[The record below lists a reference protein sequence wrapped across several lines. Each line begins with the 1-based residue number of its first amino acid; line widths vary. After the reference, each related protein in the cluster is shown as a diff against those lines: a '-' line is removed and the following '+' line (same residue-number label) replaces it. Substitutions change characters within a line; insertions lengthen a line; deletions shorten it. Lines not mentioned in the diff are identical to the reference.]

1 MDNTQVTV
9 QHKNATLGELMHSPA
24 VVGKLNEVWSS
35 PQMANSFMSSVI
47 SVANG
52 NPQLRKAEPM
62 SIIGAAMVA
71 ATMQL
76 QVIPT
81 LGQCYIIPYGSKAQF
96 QVGYLGLL
104 QLCQRSGQFKKILAA
119 PVHEGEYISG
129 DEFDEDYVFDKK
141 QRKSDKIVG
150 YMAKFE
156 LLNGFT
162 KVAYWDVDRVKAHAT
177 KFSQAYRSGYTS
189 PWKSNFDA
197 MAMKGLSLDTEI
209 PTPNGFTTMEALQ
222 VGDTIYNALGK
233 ETKVVAKSEVKHLP
247 CYKITML
254 NGDTII
260 CDEEH
265 RWFANGGRTKKK
277 DWFVADTKVLA
288 TIKGLGYPIVIP
300 NTKQVEMS
308 KKDLL
313 ISPYV
318 LGYWLGNG
326 HSYCGSVSCDKSDAE
341 ELEQF
346 FMVDYNTSITYDD
359 HSNSA
364 TINISSQTGK
374 RTDLSSL
381 KQQLRELSV
390 LENKHIPVEY
400 KRASIEQRIELVRG
414 LCDSDGSIDKQR
426 GRVIYTSVRE
436 ELALSLYEIVSS
448 LGERASFRS
457 GISHG
462 YGKETVFYEVEWLPR
477 SFNPF
482 HLKRKADKFKGC
494 KIVTNNVIKS
504 IELVDSVP
512 TQCIAVD
519 CGDAT
524 SETDFRKSVLVGRS
538 FIPTHNTVLKS
549 ILKYAPKS
557 IEMQNAVTFDQA
569 VVNVNSSDIQD
580 LDIDAFAPEYIDNL
594 ESEKKENI
602 AAKAAETAVANAAK
616 KEAKA

>member
-9 QHKNATLGELMHSPA
+9 QQKNATLGELMHSPA

-96 QVGYLGLL
+96 QIGYLGLL

-162 KVAYWDVDRVKAHAT
+162 KVAYWDVERVKAHAT

-189 PWKSNFDA
+189 PWKSDFDA
-197 MAMKGLSLDTEI
+197 MAQK
-209 PTPNGFTTMEALQ
+209 
-222 VGDTIYNALGK
+222 
-233 ETKVVAKSEVKHLP
+233 
-247 CYKITML
+247 
-254 NGDTII
+254 
-260 CDEEH
+260 
-265 RWFANGGRTKKK
+265 
-277 DWFVADTKVLA
+277 
-288 TIKGLGYPIVIP
+288 
-300 NTKQVEMS
+300 
-308 KKDLL
+308 
-313 ISPYV
+313 
-318 LGYWLGNG
+318 
-326 HSYCGSVSCDKSDAE
+326 
-341 ELEQF
+341 
-346 FMVDYNTSITYDD
+346 
-359 HSNSA
+359 
-364 TINISSQTGK
+364 
-374 RTDLSSL
+374 
-381 KQQLRELSV
+381 
-390 LENKHIPVEY
+390 
-400 KRASIEQRIELVRG
+400 
-414 LCDSDGSIDKQR
+414 
-426 GRVIYTSVRE
+426 
-436 ELALSLYEIVSS
+436 
-448 LGERASFRS
+448 
-457 GISHG
+457 
-462 YGKETVFYEVEWLPR
+462 
-477 SFNPF
+477 
-482 HLKRKADKFKGC
+482 
-494 KIVTNNVIKS
+494 
-504 IELVDSVP
+504 
-512 TQCIAVD
+512 
-519 CGDAT
+519 
-524 SETDFRKSVLVGRS
+524 
-538 FIPTHNTVLKS
+538 TVLKS

-616 KEAKA
+616 KEGKA

>member
-9 QHKNATLGELMHSPA
+9 QQKNATLGELIHSPA

-35 PQMANSFMSSVI
+35 PQMANSFMSSVV

-81 LGQCYIIPYGSKAQF
+81 LGQCHIIPYGNKAQF

-189 PWKSNFDA
+189 PWKSDFDA
-197 MAMKGLSLDTEI
+197 MAQK
-209 PTPNGFTTMEALQ
+209 
-222 VGDTIYNALGK
+222 
-233 ETKVVAKSEVKHLP
+233 
-247 CYKITML
+247 
-254 NGDTII
+254 
-260 CDEEH
+260 
-265 RWFANGGRTKKK
+265 
-277 DWFVADTKVLA
+277 
-288 TIKGLGYPIVIP
+288 
-300 NTKQVEMS
+300 
-308 KKDLL
+308 
-313 ISPYV
+313 
-318 LGYWLGNG
+318 
-326 HSYCGSVSCDKSDAE
+326 
-341 ELEQF
+341 
-346 FMVDYNTSITYDD
+346 
-359 HSNSA
+359 
-364 TINISSQTGK
+364 
-374 RTDLSSL
+374 
-381 KQQLRELSV
+381 
-390 LENKHIPVEY
+390 
-400 KRASIEQRIELVRG
+400 
-414 LCDSDGSIDKQR
+414 
-426 GRVIYTSVRE
+426 
-436 ELALSLYEIVSS
+436 
-448 LGERASFRS
+448 
-457 GISHG
+457 
-462 YGKETVFYEVEWLPR
+462 
-477 SFNPF
+477 
-482 HLKRKADKFKGC
+482 
-494 KIVTNNVIKS
+494 
-504 IELVDSVP
+504 
-512 TQCIAVD
+512 
-519 CGDAT
+519 
-524 SETDFRKSVLVGRS
+524 
-538 FIPTHNTVLKS
+538 TVLKS

-602 AAKAAETAVANAAK
+602 AAKAAETAVVNTAK

>member
-1 MDNTQVTV
+1 MDNTQVTI
-9 QHKNATLGELMHSPA
+9 QQKNATLGELMHSPA

-162 KVAYWDVDRVKAHAT
+162 KVAYWDVERVKAHAT

-189 PWKSNFDA
+189 PWKSDFDA
-197 MAMKGLSLDTEI
+197 MAQK
-209 PTPNGFTTMEALQ
+209 
-222 VGDTIYNALGK
+222 
-233 ETKVVAKSEVKHLP
+233 
-247 CYKITML
+247 
-254 NGDTII
+254 
-260 CDEEH
+260 
-265 RWFANGGRTKKK
+265 
-277 DWFVADTKVLA
+277 
-288 TIKGLGYPIVIP
+288 
-300 NTKQVEMS
+300 
-308 KKDLL
+308 
-313 ISPYV
+313 
-318 LGYWLGNG
+318 
-326 HSYCGSVSCDKSDAE
+326 
-341 ELEQF
+341 
-346 FMVDYNTSITYDD
+346 
-359 HSNSA
+359 
-364 TINISSQTGK
+364 
-374 RTDLSSL
+374 
-381 KQQLRELSV
+381 
-390 LENKHIPVEY
+390 
-400 KRASIEQRIELVRG
+400 
-414 LCDSDGSIDKQR
+414 
-426 GRVIYTSVRE
+426 
-436 ELALSLYEIVSS
+436 
-448 LGERASFRS
+448 
-457 GISHG
+457 
-462 YGKETVFYEVEWLPR
+462 
-477 SFNPF
+477 
-482 HLKRKADKFKGC
+482 
-494 KIVTNNVIKS
+494 
-504 IELVDSVP
+504 
-512 TQCIAVD
+512 
-519 CGDAT
+519 
-524 SETDFRKSVLVGRS
+524 
-538 FIPTHNTVLKS
+538 TVLKS

-602 AAKAAETAVANAAK
+602 AAKAAETAVVNAAK

>member
-9 QHKNATLGELMHSPA
+9 QQKNATLGELMHSPA

-81 LGQCYIIPYGSKAQF
+81 LGQSYIIPYGSKAQF

-189 PWKSNFDA
+189 PWKSDFDA
-197 MAMKGLSLDTEI
+197 MAQK
-209 PTPNGFTTMEALQ
+209 
-222 VGDTIYNALGK
+222 
-233 ETKVVAKSEVKHLP
+233 
-247 CYKITML
+247 
-254 NGDTII
+254 
-260 CDEEH
+260 
-265 RWFANGGRTKKK
+265 
-277 DWFVADTKVLA
+277 
-288 TIKGLGYPIVIP
+288 
-300 NTKQVEMS
+300 
-308 KKDLL
+308 
-313 ISPYV
+313 
-318 LGYWLGNG
+318 
-326 HSYCGSVSCDKSDAE
+326 
-341 ELEQF
+341 
-346 FMVDYNTSITYDD
+346 
-359 HSNSA
+359 
-364 TINISSQTGK
+364 
-374 RTDLSSL
+374 
-381 KQQLRELSV
+381 
-390 LENKHIPVEY
+390 
-400 KRASIEQRIELVRG
+400 
-414 LCDSDGSIDKQR
+414 
-426 GRVIYTSVRE
+426 
-436 ELALSLYEIVSS
+436 
-448 LGERASFRS
+448 
-457 GISHG
+457 
-462 YGKETVFYEVEWLPR
+462 
-477 SFNPF
+477 
-482 HLKRKADKFKGC
+482 
-494 KIVTNNVIKS
+494 
-504 IELVDSVP
+504 
-512 TQCIAVD
+512 
-519 CGDAT
+519 
-524 SETDFRKSVLVGRS
+524 
-538 FIPTHNTVLKS
+538 TVLKS

-594 ESEKKENI
+594 ESEKKENV

>member
-9 QHKNATLGELMHSPA
+9 QQKNATLGELMHSPA

-162 KVAYWDVDRVKAHAT
+162 KVAYWDVERVKAHAT

-189 PWKSNFDA
+189 PWKSDFDA
-197 MAMKGLSLDTEI
+197 MAQK
-209 PTPNGFTTMEALQ
+209 
-222 VGDTIYNALGK
+222 
-233 ETKVVAKSEVKHLP
+233 
-247 CYKITML
+247 
-254 NGDTII
+254 
-260 CDEEH
+260 
-265 RWFANGGRTKKK
+265 
-277 DWFVADTKVLA
+277 
-288 TIKGLGYPIVIP
+288 
-300 NTKQVEMS
+300 
-308 KKDLL
+308 
-313 ISPYV
+313 
-318 LGYWLGNG
+318 
-326 HSYCGSVSCDKSDAE
+326 
-341 ELEQF
+341 
-346 FMVDYNTSITYDD
+346 
-359 HSNSA
+359 
-364 TINISSQTGK
+364 
-374 RTDLSSL
+374 
-381 KQQLRELSV
+381 
-390 LENKHIPVEY
+390 
-400 KRASIEQRIELVRG
+400 
-414 LCDSDGSIDKQR
+414 
-426 GRVIYTSVRE
+426 
-436 ELALSLYEIVSS
+436 
-448 LGERASFRS
+448 
-457 GISHG
+457 
-462 YGKETVFYEVEWLPR
+462 
-477 SFNPF
+477 
-482 HLKRKADKFKGC
+482 
-494 KIVTNNVIKS
+494 
-504 IELVDSVP
+504 
-512 TQCIAVD
+512 
-519 CGDAT
+519 
-524 SETDFRKSVLVGRS
+524 
-538 FIPTHNTVLKS
+538 TVLKS

-616 KEAKA
+616 KDAKA

>member
-9 QHKNATLGELMHSPA
+9 QQKNATLGELMHSPA

-104 QLCQRSGQFKKILAA
+104 QLCQRSGQLKKILAA

-162 KVAYWDVDRVKAHAT
+162 KVAYWDVERVKAHAT

-189 PWKSNFDA
+189 PWKSDFDA
-197 MAMKGLSLDTEI
+197 MAQK
-209 PTPNGFTTMEALQ
+209 
-222 VGDTIYNALGK
+222 
-233 ETKVVAKSEVKHLP
+233 
-247 CYKITML
+247 
-254 NGDTII
+254 
-260 CDEEH
+260 
-265 RWFANGGRTKKK
+265 
-277 DWFVADTKVLA
+277 
-288 TIKGLGYPIVIP
+288 
-300 NTKQVEMS
+300 
-308 KKDLL
+308 
-313 ISPYV
+313 
-318 LGYWLGNG
+318 
-326 HSYCGSVSCDKSDAE
+326 
-341 ELEQF
+341 
-346 FMVDYNTSITYDD
+346 
-359 HSNSA
+359 
-364 TINISSQTGK
+364 
-374 RTDLSSL
+374 
-381 KQQLRELSV
+381 
-390 LENKHIPVEY
+390 
-400 KRASIEQRIELVRG
+400 
-414 LCDSDGSIDKQR
+414 
-426 GRVIYTSVRE
+426 
-436 ELALSLYEIVSS
+436 
-448 LGERASFRS
+448 
-457 GISHG
+457 
-462 YGKETVFYEVEWLPR
+462 
-477 SFNPF
+477 
-482 HLKRKADKFKGC
+482 
-494 KIVTNNVIKS
+494 
-504 IELVDSVP
+504 
-512 TQCIAVD
+512 
-519 CGDAT
+519 
-524 SETDFRKSVLVGRS
+524 
-538 FIPTHNTVLKS
+538 TVLKS

>member
-9 QHKNATLGELMHSPA
+9 QQKNATLGELMHSPA

-81 LGQCYIIPYGSKAQF
+81 LGQCYIIPYSSKAQF

-162 KVAYWDVDRVKAHAT
+162 KVAYWDVERVKAHAT

-189 PWKSNFDA
+189 PWKSDFDA
-197 MAMKGLSLDTEI
+197 MAQK
-209 PTPNGFTTMEALQ
+209 
-222 VGDTIYNALGK
+222 
-233 ETKVVAKSEVKHLP
+233 
-247 CYKITML
+247 
-254 NGDTII
+254 
-260 CDEEH
+260 
-265 RWFANGGRTKKK
+265 
-277 DWFVADTKVLA
+277 
-288 TIKGLGYPIVIP
+288 
-300 NTKQVEMS
+300 
-308 KKDLL
+308 
-313 ISPYV
+313 
-318 LGYWLGNG
+318 
-326 HSYCGSVSCDKSDAE
+326 
-341 ELEQF
+341 
-346 FMVDYNTSITYDD
+346 
-359 HSNSA
+359 
-364 TINISSQTGK
+364 
-374 RTDLSSL
+374 
-381 KQQLRELSV
+381 
-390 LENKHIPVEY
+390 
-400 KRASIEQRIELVRG
+400 
-414 LCDSDGSIDKQR
+414 
-426 GRVIYTSVRE
+426 
-436 ELALSLYEIVSS
+436 
-448 LGERASFRS
+448 
-457 GISHG
+457 
-462 YGKETVFYEVEWLPR
+462 
-477 SFNPF
+477 
-482 HLKRKADKFKGC
+482 
-494 KIVTNNVIKS
+494 
-504 IELVDSVP
+504 
-512 TQCIAVD
+512 
-519 CGDAT
+519 
-524 SETDFRKSVLVGRS
+524 
-538 FIPTHNTVLKS
+538 TVLKS

>member
-1 MDNTQVTV
+1 MDNTHVKV
-9 QHKNATLGELMHSPA
+9 QQKNATLGELMHSPA

-62 SIIGAAMVA
+62 RIIGAAMVA

-162 KVAYWDVDRVKAHAT
+162 KVAYWDVERVKAHAT

-189 PWKSNFDA
+189 PWKSDFDA
-197 MAMKGLSLDTEI
+197 MAQK
-209 PTPNGFTTMEALQ
+209 
-222 VGDTIYNALGK
+222 
-233 ETKVVAKSEVKHLP
+233 
-247 CYKITML
+247 
-254 NGDTII
+254 
-260 CDEEH
+260 
-265 RWFANGGRTKKK
+265 
-277 DWFVADTKVLA
+277 
-288 TIKGLGYPIVIP
+288 
-300 NTKQVEMS
+300 
-308 KKDLL
+308 
-313 ISPYV
+313 
-318 LGYWLGNG
+318 
-326 HSYCGSVSCDKSDAE
+326 
-341 ELEQF
+341 
-346 FMVDYNTSITYDD
+346 
-359 HSNSA
+359 
-364 TINISSQTGK
+364 
-374 RTDLSSL
+374 
-381 KQQLRELSV
+381 
-390 LENKHIPVEY
+390 
-400 KRASIEQRIELVRG
+400 
-414 LCDSDGSIDKQR
+414 
-426 GRVIYTSVRE
+426 
-436 ELALSLYEIVSS
+436 
-448 LGERASFRS
+448 
-457 GISHG
+457 
-462 YGKETVFYEVEWLPR
+462 
-477 SFNPF
+477 
-482 HLKRKADKFKGC
+482 
-494 KIVTNNVIKS
+494 
-504 IELVDSVP
+504 
-512 TQCIAVD
+512 
-519 CGDAT
+519 
-524 SETDFRKSVLVGRS
+524 
-538 FIPTHNTVLKS
+538 TVLKS

>member
-9 QHKNATLGELMHSPA
+9 QQKNATLGELMHSPA

-129 DEFDEDYVFDKK
+129 DEFDEDYVFDKN

-162 KVAYWDVDRVKAHAT
+162 KVAYWDVERVKAHAT

-189 PWKSNFDA
+189 PWKSDFDA
-197 MAMKGLSLDTEI
+197 MAQK
-209 PTPNGFTTMEALQ
+209 
-222 VGDTIYNALGK
+222 
-233 ETKVVAKSEVKHLP
+233 
-247 CYKITML
+247 
-254 NGDTII
+254 
-260 CDEEH
+260 
-265 RWFANGGRTKKK
+265 
-277 DWFVADTKVLA
+277 
-288 TIKGLGYPIVIP
+288 
-300 NTKQVEMS
+300 
-308 KKDLL
+308 
-313 ISPYV
+313 
-318 LGYWLGNG
+318 
-326 HSYCGSVSCDKSDAE
+326 
-341 ELEQF
+341 
-346 FMVDYNTSITYDD
+346 
-359 HSNSA
+359 
-364 TINISSQTGK
+364 
-374 RTDLSSL
+374 
-381 KQQLRELSV
+381 
-390 LENKHIPVEY
+390 
-400 KRASIEQRIELVRG
+400 
-414 LCDSDGSIDKQR
+414 
-426 GRVIYTSVRE
+426 
-436 ELALSLYEIVSS
+436 
-448 LGERASFRS
+448 
-457 GISHG
+457 
-462 YGKETVFYEVEWLPR
+462 
-477 SFNPF
+477 
-482 HLKRKADKFKGC
+482 
-494 KIVTNNVIKS
+494 
-504 IELVDSVP
+504 
-512 TQCIAVD
+512 
-519 CGDAT
+519 
-524 SETDFRKSVLVGRS
+524 
-538 FIPTHNTVLKS
+538 TVLKS

-602 AAKAAETAVANAAK
+602 AAKTAETAVANAAK

>member
-9 QHKNATLGELMHSPA
+9 QQKNATLGELMHSPA

-189 PWKSNFDA
+189 PWKSDFDA
-197 MAMKGLSLDTEI
+197 MAQK
-209 PTPNGFTTMEALQ
+209 
-222 VGDTIYNALGK
+222 
-233 ETKVVAKSEVKHLP
+233 
-247 CYKITML
+247 
-254 NGDTII
+254 
-260 CDEEH
+260 
-265 RWFANGGRTKKK
+265 
-277 DWFVADTKVLA
+277 
-288 TIKGLGYPIVIP
+288 
-300 NTKQVEMS
+300 
-308 KKDLL
+308 
-313 ISPYV
+313 
-318 LGYWLGNG
+318 
-326 HSYCGSVSCDKSDAE
+326 
-341 ELEQF
+341 
-346 FMVDYNTSITYDD
+346 
-359 HSNSA
+359 
-364 TINISSQTGK
+364 
-374 RTDLSSL
+374 
-381 KQQLRELSV
+381 
-390 LENKHIPVEY
+390 
-400 KRASIEQRIELVRG
+400 
-414 LCDSDGSIDKQR
+414 
-426 GRVIYTSVRE
+426 
-436 ELALSLYEIVSS
+436 
-448 LGERASFRS
+448 
-457 GISHG
+457 
-462 YGKETVFYEVEWLPR
+462 
-477 SFNPF
+477 
-482 HLKRKADKFKGC
+482 
-494 KIVTNNVIKS
+494 
-504 IELVDSVP
+504 
-512 TQCIAVD
+512 
-519 CGDAT
+519 
-524 SETDFRKSVLVGRS
+524 
-538 FIPTHNTVLKS
+538 TVLKS

-594 ESEKKENI
+594 ESEKKENV

>member
-1 MDNTQVTV
+1 MENTQVTV
-9 QHKNATLGELMHSPA
+9 QQKNATLGELMHSPA

-81 LGQCYIIPYGSKAQF
+81 LGQCYIIPYGNKAQF

-177 KFSQAYRSGYTS
+177 KFSQAYRSGHTS
-189 PWKSNFDA
+189 PWKSDFDA
-197 MAMKGLSLDTEI
+197 MAQK
-209 PTPNGFTTMEALQ
+209 
-222 VGDTIYNALGK
+222 
-233 ETKVVAKSEVKHLP
+233 
-247 CYKITML
+247 
-254 NGDTII
+254 
-260 CDEEH
+260 
-265 RWFANGGRTKKK
+265 
-277 DWFVADTKVLA
+277 
-288 TIKGLGYPIVIP
+288 
-300 NTKQVEMS
+300 
-308 KKDLL
+308 
-313 ISPYV
+313 
-318 LGYWLGNG
+318 
-326 HSYCGSVSCDKSDAE
+326 
-341 ELEQF
+341 
-346 FMVDYNTSITYDD
+346 
-359 HSNSA
+359 
-364 TINISSQTGK
+364 
-374 RTDLSSL
+374 
-381 KQQLRELSV
+381 
-390 LENKHIPVEY
+390 
-400 KRASIEQRIELVRG
+400 
-414 LCDSDGSIDKQR
+414 
-426 GRVIYTSVRE
+426 
-436 ELALSLYEIVSS
+436 
-448 LGERASFRS
+448 
-457 GISHG
+457 
-462 YGKETVFYEVEWLPR
+462 
-477 SFNPF
+477 
-482 HLKRKADKFKGC
+482 
-494 KIVTNNVIKS
+494 
-504 IELVDSVP
+504 
-512 TQCIAVD
+512 
-519 CGDAT
+519 
-524 SETDFRKSVLVGRS
+524 
-538 FIPTHNTVLKS
+538 TVLKS

-569 VVNVNSSDIQD
+569 VVSVNSSDIQD

-616 KEAKA
+616 KETKA